1 MPGASE
7 QIVDAVFLHGREP
20 WALVD
25 AEGRVVRLSASAA
38 PLFNDAA
45 AAALRAAL
53 ADAGDRVT
61 FAGADSPL
69 TAQVWPVDERGLR
82 LLRID
87 EPALAGEAQLRDFID
102 RLPAPVV
109 LQDGGARVAAAN
121 PHAARLL
128 GAAVK
133 VGASLADDARFTN
146 TDAERAAV
154 ASGSP
159 VASDETW
166 AVGGASR
173 RYQVVRFR
181 MGSDDAGRSSR
192 LATILLDVTA
202 QRDAERKLRESEA
215 RLAAF
220 MNHAPVAMYLK
231 EVDGRYVV
239 VNRRM
244 EEVVVSGVGE
254 VLGRTTRE
262 VFNPIAAEFIEAADR
277 RVVESGT
284 AEVGEEHYAGADD
297 FQYTFTTRFPVRD
310 AEGRI
315 THIGGVLID
324 TTPLKRAERRILE
337 TEQRLSAFLAH
348 APFGMFLKDAQ
359 GEVLIANPEMA
370 RISPDGAAFIDGEDA
385 AAVAAREA
393 EVVASGE
400 VNVTEWFRPGREAYA
415 WTLAIRFPTPGD
427 GGQAHLGGFVL
438 DVSDRK
444 AAEAEL
450 AQSQEALHQS
460 EKIRAL
466 GSLLAGVS
474 HELNNPLSAV
484 LGNAIMLEE
493 DLLGSPLA
501 VRAERIRIAAERCAR
516 IVQVFLAMARQKP
529 PQRGWTHLEEV
540 VSDALEITSYGLRM
554 AGIETEAR
562 LPEGL
567 PEVWADADQLHQVIV
582 NLIVNAQQALEG
594 RQDERRIR
602 LRGGASADDIWLEVE
617 DSGPG
622 VPEGVAPRIFEPFY
636 TSKPQGVGTGLGLS
650 VSQGIMEAHG
660 GALEL
665 LPSDGGARFRLRLPR
680 RAPEGAISVVA
691 SAPEPAPAFG
701 RVLIVEDDPDVA
713 DALAG
718 FLRRDGFEVEWV
730 SGSQSMTRLTEAD
743 HDIILCDLKMPAHD
757 GPATLAWLRSV
768 RPDLLDRIGFVT
780 GDIVGPA
787 ASDFF
792 VQCGRPYAEKP
803 FTRKAIRRLVAE
815 LRALAPAPDTAPRAS

>member
-1 MPGASE
+1 MSQASE
-7 QIVDAVFLHGREP
+7 EVLDAILRHAREA
-20 WALVD
+20 WVLAD
-25 AEGRVVRLSASAA
+25 SEGHAIRLSASAEALIGHA
-38 PLFNDAA
+38 PRPTLE
-45 AAALRAAL
+45 AAL
-53 ADAGDRVT
+53 ADPGDKVT
-61 FAGADSPL
+61 FAGVDSDL
-69 TAQVWPVDERGLR
+69 TAQVWPVGGSGLR

-87 EPALAGEAQLRDFID
+87 APSRSSDAQLRDFID
-102 RLPAPVV
+102 HLPAPVV
-109 LQDGGARVAAAN
+109 LQDSAARVVAAN
-121 PHAARLL
+121 PQAKRLL
-128 GAAVK
+128 GAAAAI
-133 VGASLADDARFTN
+133 GASLAADPRFA
-146 TDAERAAV
+146 DLEAERDAWAQDG
-154 ASGSP
+154 AITT
-159 VASDETW
+159 DETW

-173 RYQVVRFR
+173 RYQVARFR
-181 MGSDDAGRSSR
+181 IGSDHASGPV

-202 QRDAERKLRESEA
+202 RRDAEQRLRESES

-231 EVDGRYVV
+231 EVGGRYVV

-277 RVVESGT
+277 RVVETGN

-297 FQYTFTTRFPVRD
+297 FQYTFTTRFPVRNGD
-310 AEGRI
+310 GRV

-324 TTPLKRAERRILE
+324 TTPLKRAERRTIE
-337 TEQRLSAFLAH
+337 TERRLSAFLTH

-359 GEVLIANPEMA
+359 GTMLITNPEMA
-370 RISPDGAAFIDGEDA
+370 RLAADGEAFVDGEDA
-385 AAVAAREA
+385 AAVARREA
-393 EVVASGE
+393 EVIASGE
-400 VNVTEWFRPGREAYA
+400 PSVTEWFRPGRDAYGS
-415 WTLAIRFPTPGD
+415 TLAIRFPAPGD
-427 GGQAHLGGFVL
+427 GGQPHLGGFVL
-438 DVSDRK
+438 DLSERK
-444 AAEAEL
+444 AAEADL
-450 AQSQEALHQS
+450 ARSQEALHQS

-493 DLLGSPLA
+493 DLVDA
-501 VRAERIRIAAERCAR
+501 THVVRAQRIRIAAERCAR

-529 PQRGWTHLEEV
+529 PHRGWTRLDEV
-540 VSDALEITSYGLRM
+540 VADALEITSYGLRV
-554 AGIETEAR
+554 AGIAAKAE

-582 NLIVNAQQALEG
+582 NLIVNAQQALEDQPDP
-594 RQDERRIR
+594 RTIR
-602 LRGGASADDIWLEVE
+602 LRGGASAEDLWLEVE

-622 VPEGVAPRIFEPFY
+622 VPGNVAPRIFEPFY

-650 VSQGIMEAHG
+650 VSLGIMEAHG

-665 LPSDGGARFRLRLPR
+665 LPSNRGARFRLRLPR
-680 RAPEGAISVVA
+680 RAPADEVRLPPN
-691 SAPEPAPAFG
+691 APESAMGSG

-718 FLRRDGFEVEWV
+718 FLRRDGFEVEWT
-730 SGSQSMTRLTEAD
+730 SGAESMTRLTEAD
-743 HDIILCDLKMPAHD
+743 HDLILCDLKMPAHD
-757 GPATLAWLRSV
+757 GPATLAWLSGV

-780 GDIVGPA
+780 ADVVGRA

-803 FTRKAIRRLVAE
+803 FTRKSIRRLIAE
-815 LRALAPAPDTAPRAS
+815 LRALGSERQNAPPAS